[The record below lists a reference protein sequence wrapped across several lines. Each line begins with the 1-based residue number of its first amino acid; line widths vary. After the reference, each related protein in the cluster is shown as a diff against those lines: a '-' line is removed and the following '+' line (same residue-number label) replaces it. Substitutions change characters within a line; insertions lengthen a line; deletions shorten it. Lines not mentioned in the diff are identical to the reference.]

1 MPHPPTE
8 ERPAMRLKELNGSCW
23 VGFHLSQ
30 ATLTPTVKQFMLH
43 LSTTGEEQQK
53 DDLLEI
59 KREDTQQVFPI
70 KWRAKHITCLSNSQ
84 TINPAKLTAVDM
96 LHVAG
101 GLVPEYE

>member
-1 MPHPPTE
+1 
-8 ERPAMRLKELNGSCW
+8 MRLKELNGSCW
-23 VGFHLSQ
+23 VGLHLSQ

-43 LSTTGEEQQK
+43 LSTSGDEQQK
-53 DDLLEI
+53 YDLLEI